1 MNKSYNDISAQVE
14 RCIALANQL
23 GGRWTAN
30 CKHRADRQYFAQI
43 GARARVQHGIPV
55 FCQDRD
61 TKYPLIVKTFDSHD
75 SHDSFDS
82 VDASDSFDSRD
93 SHDSTPTEAAHERVR
108 LEDWLNADNAN
119 RKRLQDTC
127 RHLFIKKMYA
137 ELLTDMEIC
146 KMEGWDILE
155 YPRMIRDAV
164 AVCFPKPRQLTL
176 F

>member
-1 MNKSYNDISAQVE
+1 MDKSYNDISAQVE

-30 CKHRADRQYFAQI
+30 CKHRADGQYFAQI

-61 TKYPLIVKTFDSHD
+61 IKYPLIHKAEPRKQPT
-75 SHDSFDS
+75 
-82 VDASDSFDSRD
+82 SRTEEAKPQPQ
-93 SHDSTPTEAAHERVR
+93 HITPTEAAHERVI
-108 LEDWLNADNAN
+108 LQDWLNSDNAN